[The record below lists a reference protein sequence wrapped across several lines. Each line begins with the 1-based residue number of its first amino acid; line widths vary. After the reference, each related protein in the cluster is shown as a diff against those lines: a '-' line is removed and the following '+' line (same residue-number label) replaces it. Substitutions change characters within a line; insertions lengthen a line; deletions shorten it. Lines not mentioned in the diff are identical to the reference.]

1 MPSNRNKIEIEGIF
15 GTEVLGSFNII
26 RGFATLQELARIS
39 VPVLMEEPQVNG
51 AVVGHQ
57 RPLDENHAEE
67 VRRYFEE
74 GDQRFIPEIILSVRL
89 PMEREE
95 LVAAGNFAPVQVG
108 VKYSGGG
115 IILRRKHKGKTLLN
129 HILQVKVKDLPTI
142 KQQQRIRRIDG
153 NHRLAKAE
161 QLQPVAGQLH
171 RYKVPF
177 CLLLLGDVNVAAHD
191 YTEALVFHT
200 INSTAKPLDGEFA
213 LKLILGQSPAN
224 AQPAHVE
231 FAQAP
236 VLHLTRLLDTSL
248 RALLEPHRTRL
259 GGRSLARLSVAS
271 RELLSAY
278 PEHKADRATLTRFRD
293 EIIGA
298 LVDVCTH
305 LHPDFQDFCRAD
317 YFLELACHVWMRSTP
332 TGTHDQRMAETVS
345 YLRDMA
351 KWMGG
356 DGMRGLT
363 TGKPLGKQMIEIYD
377 AVRGRVPKKVFLAR
391 WYPTANDGDQLQRAN
406 NRLAAL
412 RQLVESE
419 LKLELIDMGTQAG
432 GTFPIH
438 DSMYKAILSSEIFIA
453 DLTGLRPNVMI
464 ELGYALHHLKTGR
477 LLLFF
482 NPIEAPADKVPF
494 DTNTF
499 RYEQIA
505 EAADIP
511 GKLRGHLQEILA
523 KAAVGEI

>member
-1 MPSNRNKIEIEGIF
+1 MASNRNIIEIEGIF

-39 VPVLMEEPQVNG
+39 VPVLMEESQADGTVT
-51 AVVGHQ
+51 GHQ
-57 RPLDENHAEE
+57 RPLDEDHAEE
-67 VRRYFEE
+67 VRHYFEQ

-95 LVAAGNFAPVQVG
+95 LPATGNFAPVQVG
-108 VKYSGGG
+108 VRYDGGG
-115 IILRRKHKGKTLLN
+115 IELRRKHKGKTLLN
-129 HILQVKVKDLPTI
+129 HILRVKVKDLPAI
-142 KQQQRIRRIDG
+142 HQQQRIRRIDG

-161 QLQPVAGQLH
+161 QLEAVDGQMN

-177 CLLLLGDVNVAAHD
+177 CLLLLGDVGDAAHD
-191 YTEALVFHT
+191 YTEALIFHT

-213 LKLILGQSPAN
+213 LRLILGQNPAN

-236 VLHLTRLLDTSL
+236 VLHLTRLLDASL
-248 RALLEPHRTRL
+248 RNLPEPNRSRL
-259 GGRSLARLSVAS
+259 GGRSLARLSMAS

-278 PEHKADRATLTRFRD
+278 PDRKADLATLTQFRD
-293 EIIGA
+293 EIVGA
-298 LVDVCTH
+298 LSDVCTH
-305 LHPDFQDFCRAD
+305 LHADFQVFCRAD
-317 YFLELACHVWMRSTP
+317 YFLELATHVWMRSAAN
-332 TGTHDQRMAETVS
+332 GTHDQRMAETVD

-351 KWMGG
+351 KWMGN

-377 AVRGRVPKKVFLAR
+377 AVRSRIPKKVFLAR

-412 RQLVESE
+412 RQLVETE
-419 LKLELIDMGTQAG
+419 FHLELIDMGTQAG

-438 DSMYKAILSSEIFIA
+438 DAMYQAILSSDIFIA

-464 ELGYALHHLKTGR
+464 ELGFALHHRNTGR
-477 LLLFF
+477 LLLLF
-482 NPIEAPADKVPF
+482 NPIAAPADKVPF

-499 RYEQIA
+499 RYEQIG

-511 GKLRGHLQEILA
+511 GKLRAHLLEILE
-523 KAAVGEI
+523 KAAAGEI

>member
-1 MPSNRNKIEIEGIF
+1 MASNRNTIEIEGIF

-39 VPVLMEEPQVNG
+39 VPVLMEEPQADG
-51 AVVGHQ
+51 AVAGHQ
-57 RPLDENHAEE
+57 RPLDEDHAEE
-67 VRRYFEE
+67 VRRYFEQ
-74 GDQRFIPEIILSVRL
+74 GDQRFIPEIILSLRV

-95 LVAAGNFAPVQVG
+95 LPATGSFAPTQIG
-108 VKYSGGG
+108 VRYDGGG
-115 IILRRKHKGKTLLN
+115 IELRRRHRGKTLPN
-129 HILQVKVKDLPTI
+129 HILRVKVKDLPTI
-142 KQQQRIRRIDG
+142 QQQQRIRRIDG

-161 QLQPVAGQLH
+161 QLPVVDGQVN

-177 CLLLLGDVNVAAHD
+177 CLLLLGDVGDAAHD

-213 LKLILGQSPAN
+213 LKLILGQNPAN

-236 VLHLTRLLDTSL
+236 VLHLTRLLDVSL
-248 RALLEPHRTRL
+248 RNLPEPNRSRL
-259 GGRSLARLSVAS
+259 GGRSLARLSMAS

-278 PEHKADRATLTRFRD
+278 PDRKVDLAALTQFRD
-293 EIIGA
+293 EIVGA
-298 LVDVCTH
+298 LSDVCTH
-305 LHPDFQDFCRAD
+305 LHADFQDFCRAD
-317 YFLELACHVWMRSTP
+317 YFLELASHVWMRSAGN
-332 TGTHDQRMAETVS
+332 GTHDQRIKETVD

-351 KWMGG
+351 KWMGN

-377 AVRGRVPKKVFLAR
+377 AVRSRIPKKVFLAR

-406 NRLAAL
+406 NRLTEL
-412 RQLVESE
+412 RRLVETE
-419 LKLELIDMGTQAG
+419 LHLELIDMGTQEG

-438 DSMYKAILSSEIFIA
+438 NSMYEAILSSEIFIA

-464 ELGYALHHLKTGR
+464 ELGYALHHMKTGR
-477 LLLFF
+477 LLLLF
-482 NPIEAPADKVPF
+482 NPIAAPADKVPF

-499 RYEQIA
+499 RYEQIG

-511 GKLRGHLQEILA
+511 DRLRAHLREILE
-523 KAAVGEI
+523 KAAAGEI

>member
-1 MPSNRNKIEIEGIF
+1 MPSNRNTIEIEGIF

-39 VPVLMEEPQVNG
+39 VPVLMEPPQANG
-51 AVVGHQ
+51 EVRGHQ
-57 RPLDENHAEE
+57 RPIDEIHAEE
-67 VRRYFEE
+67 VKRYFEN

-89 PMEREE
+89 PLEPET
-95 LVAAGNFAPVQVG
+95 LPSTGNFAPTQIG

-115 IILRRKHKGKTLLN
+115 IELRRKHKGKTLLN
-129 HILQVKVKDLPTI
+129 HILRVKVRELPAI
-142 KQQQRIRRIDG
+142 KEQQRIRRIDG

-161 QLQPVAGQLH
+161 TLEPVAGQTN

-177 CLLLLGDVNVAAHD
+177 CLLLLGDVGEAAHD

-213 LKLILGQSPAN
+213 LQLILGQAPALT
-224 AQPAHVE
+224 QPAHME
-231 FAQAP
+231 FAYAP
-236 VLHLTRLLDTSL
+236 ALHLTRLLDTSL
-248 RALLEPHRTRL
+248 RGLPEPNKSRL

-278 PEHKADRATLTRFRD
+278 PERGTSLDELTRFRN

-298 LVDVCTH
+298 LSDVCTY
-305 LHPDFQDFCRAD
+305 LHTNFQDFCRAD
-317 YFLELACHVWMRSTP
+317 YFLELASHVWMRSSP
-332 TGTHDQRMAETVS
+332 DAPHEQRMTDTVA

-351 KWMGG
+351 RWMGT

-377 AVRGRVPKKVFLAR
+377 AVRSRIPKKVFLAR
-391 WYPTANDGDQLQRAN
+391 WYPTANDGEQLQRAD
-406 NRLAAL
+406 NRLREL
-412 RQLVESE
+412 KRLVEEE
-419 LKLELIDMGTQAG
+419 LHLELIDMGTQEG

-438 DSMYKAILSSEIFIA
+438 QKMYEAIGSSEIFIA

-464 ELGYALHHLKTGR
+464 ELGYALHHMKTGR
-477 LLLFF
+477 LLLLF
-482 NPIEAPADKVPF
+482 NPINNAVTVPF
-494 DTNTF
+494 DTTTF
-499 RYEQIA
+499 RYEEIG

-511 GKLRGHLQEILA
+511 GRLRGHLEEILA
-523 KAAVGEI
+523 KAASGEI

>member
-1 MPSNRNKIEIEGIF
+1 MPSNRNTIEIEGIF
-15 GTEVLGSFNII
+15 GTDVLGRFNII

-39 VPVLMEEPQVNG
+39 VPVLMEEPQANG
-51 AVVGHQ
+51 VVLGHQ

-67 VRRYFEE
+67 VRRYFEQ
-74 GDQRFIPEIILSVRL
+74 GDQCFIPEIILSVRL
-89 PMEREE
+89 PIEAET
-95 LVAAGNFAPVQVG
+95 LPATGNFAPTQVG
-108 VKYSGGG
+108 VSYDGGG
-115 IILRRKHKGKTLLN
+115 ITLRRKHRGKTLLN
-129 HILQVKVKDLPTI
+129 HILRLKVRDLPAI

-161 QLQPVAGQLH
+161 ELQPVAGQVN

-177 CLLLLGDVNVAAHD
+177 CLLLLGDVNVPAHD

-213 LKLILGQSPAN
+213 LKLILGQDPAH
-224 AQPAHVE
+224 AQQPHVE

-248 RALLEPHRTRL
+248 RTLPEPNRSRL

-278 PEHKADRATLTRFRD
+278 PERKADLPTLTTFRD

-298 LVDVCTH
+298 LSDVCTY
-305 LHPDFQDFCRAD
+305 LHADFQDFCKAD
-317 YFLELACHVWMRSTP
+317 YFLELATHVWMRSVP

-351 KWMGG
+351 KWMGS

-377 AVRGRVPKKVFLAR
+377 AVRSRIPKKVFLAR
-391 WYPTANDGDQLQRAN
+391 WYPTANDGDQLDRAN

-412 RQLVESE
+412 KHLVETE
-419 LKLELIDMGTQAG
+419 LHLELVDMGTQEG

-438 DSMYKAILSSEIFIA
+438 SAMYEAILSSEIFIA

-464 ELGYALHHLKTGR
+464 ELGYALHHVKTGR
-477 LLLFF
+477 MLLLFY
-482 NPIEAPADKVPF
+482 PLDPPADRVPF
-494 DTNTF
+494 DTNNLRF
-499 RYEQIA
+499 EQIA

-511 GKLRGHLQEILA
+511 RKLRGHLEEILA
-523 KAAVGEI
+523 KAAAGEI

>member
-1 MPSNRNKIEIEGIF
+1 MPSNRNTIEIEGIF
-15 GTEVLGSFNII
+15 GTEVLGGFNII

-39 VPVLMEEPQVNG
+39 VPVLMEEPQANG
-51 AVVGHQ
+51 AVTGHQ
-57 RPLDENHAEE
+57 RPLDDNHAEE
-67 VRRYFEE
+67 VRRYFEQ

-89 PMEREE
+89 PMEKEE
-95 LVAAGNFAPVQVG
+95 LPAKGNYAPAQVG
-108 VKYSGGG
+108 VRYAGSG
-115 IILRRKHKGKTLLN
+115 IELRRKHRGKTLVN
-129 HILQVKVKDLPTI
+129 HILKVKVKELPRL
-142 KQQQRIRRIDG
+142 KQEQRIRRIDG

-161 QLQPVAGQLH
+161 LLAPVAGQVN

-177 CLLLLGDVNVAAHD
+177 CLLLLGDVDMAAHD

-213 LKLILGQSPAN
+213 LKLILGQNPAN

-236 VLHLTRLLDTSL
+236 VLHLTRLLDASL
-248 RALLEPHRTRL
+248 RNLPEPNRSRL
-259 GGRSLARLSVAS
+259 GGRSLARLSMAS

-278 PEHKADRATLTRFRD
+278 PDRKASLETLTQFRD
-293 EIIGA
+293 EIVGA
-298 LVDVCTH
+298 LSDVCTH
-305 LHPDFQDFCRAD
+305 LHADFQDFCRAD
-317 YFLELACHVWMRSTP
+317 YFLELASHVWMRSIP
-332 TGTHDQRMAETVS
+332 AETHDQRMAETVS

-351 KWMGG
+351 KWMGN

-377 AVRGRVPKKVFLAR
+377 AVRSRIPKKVFLAR
-391 WYPTANDGDQLQRAN
+391 WYPRVEDGEQQTRAN
-406 NRLAAL
+406 NRLTQL
-412 RQLVESE
+412 KQLVETE
-419 LKLELIDMGTQAG
+419 LRLELIDMGTQEG

-438 DSMYKAILSSEIFIA
+438 ASMYEAILSSEIFIA
-453 DLTGLRPNVMI
+453 DLTGLRSNVMI
-464 ELGYALHHLKTGR
+464 ELGYALHHMKTGR

-482 NPIEAPADKVPF
+482 NPIAAPANKVPF

-499 RYEQIA
+499 RYEQIE

-511 GKLRGHLQEILA
+511 GKLRDHLKEILA
-523 KAAVGEI
+523 KAAAGEI

>member
-1 MPSNRNKIEIEGIF
+1 MPSNRNTIEIEGIF

-26 RGFATLQELARIS
+26 RGFATLQELAKIS
-39 VPVLMEEPQVNG
+39 VPVLMDEPQANG
-51 AVVGHQ
+51 EVQGHQ
-57 RPLDENHAEE
+57 RPLDETHAEE
-67 VRRYFEE
+67 VRRYFEQ

-89 PMEREE
+89 PIEKEE
-95 LVAAGNFAPVQVG
+95 LAATGNFAPVQVG
-108 VKYSGGG
+108 VKYIGGG
-115 IILRRKHKGKTLLN
+115 IVLRRKHRGKTLLN

-142 KQQQRIRRIDG
+142 KQEQRIRRIDG

-161 QLQPVAGQLH
+161 SLRAVDGQVN

-177 CLLLLGDVNVAAHD
+177 CLLLLGDVGQAAHD

-213 LKLILGQSPAN
+213 LKLILGQPVGL

-231 FAQAP
+231 FAYAP
-236 VLHLTRLLDTSL
+236 ALHLTRLLDQSL
-248 RALLEPHRTRL
+248 RGLPEPNRSRL

-278 PEHKADRATLTRFRD
+278 PARGVDLNTLTQFRD

-298 LVDVCTH
+298 FSDVCTH
-305 LHPDFQDFCRAD
+305 LHAEFQDFCRAD
-317 YFLELACHVWMRSTP
+317 YFLELAAHVWMRSTAAAS
-332 TGTHDQRMAETVS
+332 HDQRMAEMVQ
-345 YLRDMA
+345 YLSDMA
-351 KWMGG
+351 RWMGQ

-363 TGKPLGKQMIEIYD
+363 TGKPLGHQMIEIYD
-377 AVRGRVPKKVFLAR
+377 AVRSRVPKKVFLAR
-391 WYPTANDGDQLQRAN
+391 WYPTVNDGEQLQRAT
-406 NRLAAL
+406 NRLTQL
-412 RQLVESE
+412 RQLVETD
-419 LKLELIDMGTQAG
+419 LHLELIDMGSQEG

-464 ELGYALHHLKTGR
+464 ELGYALHHMKTGR
-477 LLLFF
+477 LLLLF
-482 NPIEAPADKVPF
+482 NPIAAPADRVPF

-499 RYEQIA
+499 RFEQIS

-511 GKLRGHLQEILA
+511 ARLRGHLKEILD
-523 KAAVGEI
+523 KAAAGEI